1 MLSRRWDFN
10 LENSQHPFALGRGWG
25 CGGVGVGGVDIDR
38 DDCLKIYLGCAPYQ
52 DNLYIVLYQE
62 LS

>member
-10 LENSQHPFALGRGWG
+10 LENRQRPFAS
-25 CGGVGVGGVDIDR
+25 GGGGGEGAVDIDR